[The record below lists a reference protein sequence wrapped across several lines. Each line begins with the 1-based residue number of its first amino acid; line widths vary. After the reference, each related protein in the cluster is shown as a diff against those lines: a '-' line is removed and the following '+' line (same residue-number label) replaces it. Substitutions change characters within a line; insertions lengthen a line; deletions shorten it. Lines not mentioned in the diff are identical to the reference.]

1 MISLAFPETQREK
14 IPHRRTEPNN
24 TIWRSRNPKDRNK
37 TRYDEITIKREER
50 NDEETTKAELSTVP
64 LQLSAGQVGWLT
76 GKCCWWWWCLVLGLM
91 GNG

>member
-1 MISLAFPETQREK
+1 LLFLKHSDKKFPIAVQNRTTQFGAVE
-14 IPHRRTEPNN
+14 I
-24 TIWRSRNPKDRNK
+24 PKDRNK

-64 LQLSAGQVGWLT
+64 LQLSAGQVGWLLASVV
-76 GKCCWWWWCLVLGLM
+76 GGGGAWCWLM